1 MFSVH
6 KTLLQML
13 LERVFY
19 QNSKKEGKK
28 EDFRKHTDVCVA
40 VRGTGRPM

>member
-1 MFSVH
+1 MFTVH

-13 LERVFY
+13 LEGVFY

-28 EDFRKHTDVCVA
+28 EDDRKHTDVCVA